1 MKNIGKSIR
10 SRLLNIKNASSHNYM
25 YLLSR
30 YFNERLLYRIS
41 ISRFN
46 NSLIL
51 KGGSLI
57 YAFEGL
63 KSRPT
68 VDVDFLATN
77 ISREQTILTKA
88 IIEILSIECP
98 DDGVVF
104 DTSNI
109 KYSPITVD
117 KKYPGSRF
125 SFNAHLD
132 TIVFPMSIDI
142 GFGDIISNGPI
153 SLDYPTI
160 LEGLPPISLKAYS
173 LETLVAEKFHTMIDR
188 DVTNSRMKDFF
199 DCYQLIKNKH
209 LNDST
214 LQEAILQTFTNRN
227 LLNKPHALL
236 FDPKFYEDIP
246 RVQQWRAFLRRIQYP
261 EHLDFSIVVNTILEA
276 LLPKAEKV
284 WRH

>member
-10 SRLLNIKNASSHNYM
+10 SRLLNIKDASSHNYM
-25 YLLSR
+25 YILSR

-41 ISRFN
+41 ISKFKD
-46 NSLIL
+46 SLIL

-63 KSRPT
+63 NSRPT
-68 VDVDFLATN
+68 IDVDFLATN

-88 IIEILSIECP
+88 ILEILSTECP

-104 DTSNI
+104 DTANI
-109 KYSPITVD
+109 RHSPITVD

-188 DVTNSRMKDFF
+188 DITNSRMKDFF
-199 DCYQLIKNKH
+199 DCYQLIKNNH
-209 LNDST
+209 LNDSA
-214 LQEAILQTFTNRN
+214 LQKAILQTFTNRN

-236 FDPKFYEDIP
+236 FDSKFCEDKA
-246 RVQQWRAFLRRIQYP
+246 RLQQWKSFLRRIKYP
-261 EHLDFSIVVNTILEA
+261 ENLDFSIVVKNILDV
-276 LLPKAEKV
+276 LQPMAEMV
-284 WRH
+284 WQQ